1 MFGICTS
8 AIKQQVALTIDDC
21 KYDSAEANVQAVNPS
36 DLTSFSTAVRN
47 RSSSSTIDMSG
58 ISATCSFHQ
67 RQRKRLP
74 DAEHAQ
80 SAMEQGPRK
89 YYLGASFLAF
99 LSSNTEIFG
108 NKYQICERFRA
119 HLSHHMAAMNLHG
132 HFAYAH
138 LVGHLLIH
146 KAGSH

>member
-8 AIKQQVALTIDDC
+8 AIKQWVVLINDDC
-21 KYDSAEANVQAVNPS
+21 KYSSAEANVQAANPS

-58 ISATCSFHQ
+58 TSVNCSFHQ
-67 RQRKRLP
+67 RQRRRLP
-74 DAEHAQ
+74 NARRVQ
-80 SAMEQGPRK
+80 SAMGQGLRK

-108 NKYQICERFRA
+108 NKHQIGERFRA
-119 HLSHHMAAMNLHG
+119 HLSHHMAAMNLYR
-132 HFAYAH
+132 HFAYAY
-138 LVGHLLIH
+138 LVRHLLIH
-146 KAGSH
+146 KTGGH